1 MTVEVCLLN
10 YKFRFRRLTWLE
22 ELNLVIPP
30 GKNSMRVVLA
40 HALENVS
47 DLKAS
52 PEEAEKIFAV
62 MPLPVVSRVYRIYK
76 GSLPTNRRF
85 ETAGLYCAPE
95 PSAYAK
101 RVLVEEEEVDDATER
116 AMKNMENRFGRKE
129 LAEAAEVDRK
139 ILKASQLRG
148 ATKIPTPEPQNDK
161 GLTRCP
167 LPKPTPAAPVK
178 TVPSPIRRR
187 NIGKRPN
194 VSR

>member
-1 MTVEVCLLN
+1 
-10 YKFRFRRLTWLE
+10 
-22 ELNLVIPP
+22 
-30 GKNSMRVVLA
+30 MRVLLA

-76 GSLPTNRRF
+76 GSLPANRRF

-101 RVLVEEEEVDDATER
+101 RVVVEEEEVDDATER
-116 AMKNMENRFGRKE
+116 VMKNMENRFGRKE

-148 ATKIPTPEPQNDK
+148 AAKVVQPEPENNK
-161 GLTRCP
+161 GLTHC
-167 LPKPTPAAPVK
+167 PTPIRKAAPVPSPNKTPAK
-178 TVPSPIRRR
+178 TVPTPIRRR

-194 VSR
+194 VRR